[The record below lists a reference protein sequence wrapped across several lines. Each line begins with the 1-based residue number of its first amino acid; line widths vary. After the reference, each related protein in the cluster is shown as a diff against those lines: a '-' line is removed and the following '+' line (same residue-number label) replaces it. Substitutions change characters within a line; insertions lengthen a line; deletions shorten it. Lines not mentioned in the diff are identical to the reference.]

1 MYSKVEKQSSVQ
13 PVTSECYLWIP
24 SSASEVTGHLS
35 SLLDTYDAVLK
46 DMESNHLWRKG
57 GFQRHRN
64 GPYECLMTWPRE
76 MALVSLVAWDDL
88 SSYVCLHIV
97 STHWSTS
104 YQRVVRRRWSLNFVL
119 PISEYKDD
127 LHCPLWHKL
136 IYSPRNHALTSE
148 SRQVTGLADRGNP
161 RSQRRL
167 VKGMQEG
174 GPHPGWAERSQAVL
188 LFMTLFYFRAN
199 ITPVRLTNLS
209 NDSIKIS
216 LQYQEQMSSMRS
228 GNVGAAIGRRLGT
241 WNWIY

>member
-1 MYSKVEKQSSVQ
+1 MLCLKTWSPTISGEKVDSRD
-13 PVTSECYLWIP
+13 
-24 SSASEVTGHLS
+24 TGMIHMNVS
-35 SLLDTYDAVLK
+35 
-46 DMESNHLWRKG
+46 
-57 GFQRHRN
+57 
-64 GPYECLMTWPRE
+64 WPGQGK

-104 YQRVVRRRWSLNFVL
+104 YQRVVRRLWSLNFVL
-119 PISEYKDD
+119 PISAYKDD

-136 IYSPRNHALTSE
+136 IYSPRNPALTSE

-188 LFMTLFYFRAN
+188 LFMMLFYFRAN

-228 GNVGAAIGRRLGT
+228 GNVGATIGRRLGT
-241 WNWIY
+241 WNWVY